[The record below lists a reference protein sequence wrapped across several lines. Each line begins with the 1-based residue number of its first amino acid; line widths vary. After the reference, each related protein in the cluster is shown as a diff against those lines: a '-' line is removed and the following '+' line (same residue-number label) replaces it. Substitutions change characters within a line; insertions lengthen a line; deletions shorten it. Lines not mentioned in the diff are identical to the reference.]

1 MQLLKFVDNHVCL
14 MIKHLKSLNES
25 EAWLLDDILMT
36 TAENMNRGVIKECTA
51 LVWWAKK
58 QEYNKNF
65 RKWKGLPKS
74 VEIIN
79 KQYSYLDPLHL
90 LALLNKPTNYFLFD

>member
-36 TAENMNRGVIKECTA
+36 TAENMNRGVIKECTTG
-51 LVWWAKK
+51 VVS
-58 QEYNKNF
+58 QETGILSEF
-65 RKWKGLPKS
+65 
-74 VEIIN
+74 
-79 KQYSYLDPLHL
+79 
-90 LALLNKPTNYFLFD
+90 